1 MTISAEKNDVTNP
14 TAKSGMS
21 DSESVCR
28 LESKSYP
35 VAANMVGIARKKEN
49 STATSLSNPM
59 ISPPMIVAPERE
71 TPGKSARH

>member
-21 DSESVCR
+21 ESESAYR
-28 LESKSYP
+28 FESKSYP

-59 ISPPMIVAPERE
+59 ISPP
-71 TPGKSARH
+71 